1 MAGISEEDKGKIV
14 RKEKKDARDKLE
26 SLQPFELKRD
36 LYLVHGWGDEANVC
50 WTYPYV
56 ETGKDRDK
64 NWKYTFLDWAEEKIR
79 NHKERVHYVKL
90 VKNGDDVTVSC
101 DRWGKLQ
108 AILCKNEQKD
118 KTYYYVNF
126 FQFAEL
132 LKDKISEGKHTAQID
147 VVCHSMGGLDTVA
160 AVGVNPDD
168 DAMDAIVTKPLDCV
182 NKLITVAT
190 PHRGSPAAD
199 LSDNKVAKLIL
210 RKNNYISLQGKNMS
224 PKLPFIKTVNDLRI
238 RKRLMDRITEL
249 HIFGGG
255 ADIVVPSP
263 YYKFDTKG
271 LSKDAVSRVTEY
283 NPLML
288 AAHSQVMG
296 ITQDPRLL
304 CNIFEI
310 LSK

>member
-1 MAGISEEDKGKIV
+1 MAGINEEGKGKIV
-14 RKEKKDARDKLE
+14 RKEKTDARDKLE

-50 WTYPYV
+50 WTYPYT
-56 ETGKDRDK
+56 ETGKDRNK
-64 NWKYTFLDWAEEKIR
+64 NWKYTFLDWAEEKILNR
-79 NHKERVHYVKL
+79 KERVHYVKL
-90 VKNGDDVTVSC
+90 VKNEDDVTVSC

-108 AILCKNEQKD
+108 TILCKNEQKD

-132 LKDKISEGKHTAQID
+132 LKEKINESKQTAQID
-147 VVCHSMGGLDTVA
+147 MLCHSMGGLDTVVA
-160 AVGVNPDD
+160 IGVNPDD
-168 DAMDAIVTKPLDCV
+168 DAMDAIVTKSLDCV

-190 PHRGSPAAD
+190 PHRGSPSAD
-199 LSDNKVAKLIL
+199 LADSKVAKLIL
-210 RKNNYISLQGKNMS
+210 RKNEYISLQGKNMS
-224 PKLPFIKTVNDLRI
+224 PKLPFIKTVNDLKI
-238 RKRLMDRITEL
+238 RKRLMDRISEL

-255 ADIVVPSP
+255 SDIVVPSP

-283 NPLML
+283 GTLTL

-304 CNIFEI
+304 WKVFEI
-310 LSK
+310 LLK